1 MAEKKPLRI
10 AMLASISWP
19 LPPKG
24 YGPWEQVAYNLSEE
38 LVRRGHEL
46 TVFAAGGSKVS
57 AKLVVTCPH
66 PLDAWPEPQASRPQ
80 ALNPQTGFLEGPPDG
95 VLYEEMHIAECL
107 KMAAAGHFDIIH
119 NHLHAHTLQFADLV
133 DTPILTTL
141 HGVAWNK
148 SNHPALLARKGYPFV
163 SLSNKERDFLPEL
176 NYVATIPNGILVEN
190 FPLVSDKDDYLLFA
204 GRLAPEKGPAEAV
217 ELARRTNRPLILAG
231 MIEPQYQDYFDQKIA
246 PYLDGK
252 QIRYEGLLSQKQ
264 VALLYQKAAAV
275 LFLLQWD
282 EPFGL
287 VAAEAQAAGT
297 AILAFPRGSMPDI
310 VQDGRTGFI
319 VSDLDQA
326 CQAIQK
332 LSTIDP
338 LACRK
343 NAEQNF
349 SSTAMTDKY
358 EALYYRLLGR

>member
-1 MAEKKPLRI
+1 
-10 AMLASISWP
+10 
-19 LPPKG
+19 
-24 YGPWEQVAYNLSEE
+24 
-38 LVRRGHEL
+38 
-46 TVFAAGGSKVS
+46 
-57 AKLVVTCPH
+57 
-66 PLDAWPEPQASRPQ
+66 
-80 ALNPQTGFLEGPPDG
+80 
-95 VLYEEMHIAECL
+95 
-107 KMAAAGHFDIIH
+107 
-119 NHLHAHTLQFADLV
+119 
-133 DTPILTTL
+133 
-141 HGVAWNK
+141 
-148 SNHPALLARKGYPFV
+148 
-163 SLSNKERDFLPEL
+163 DFLPEL

-217 ELARRTNRPLILAG
+217 ELARRTDRPLILAG

-252 QIRYEGLLSQKQ
+252 QIRYEGLLTQKQ

-326 CQAIQK
+326 CQAVQK

-358 EALYYRLLGR
+358 EALYYHLLGR

>member
-1 MAEKKPLRI
+1 MAKEEPLRI

-19 LPPKG
+19 LPPEG

-38 LVRRGHEL
+38 LVRRGHQL

-66 PLDAWPEPQASRPQ
+66 PLDAWPEPEASRPQ
-80 ALNPQTGFLEGPPDG
+80 ALNPQSGFLEGPPDG

-107 KMAAAGHFDIIH
+107 KMAAAGEFDIIH

-148 SNHPALLARKGYPFV
+148 SNHPALLARKHYPFV

-176 NYVATIPNGILVEN
+176 NYAATIPNGILVDK
-190 FPLVSDKDDYLLFA
+190 FPLVPDKDDYLLFA

-231 MIEPQYQDYFDQKIA
+231 MIEPQYQDYFDREIA
-246 PYLDGK
+246 PHLDGK
-252 QIRYEGLLSQKQ
+252 QIRYEGLLTQKE

-297 AILAFPRGSMPDI
+297 PILAFPRGSMPDI

-326 CQAIQK
+326 CQAVQK